1 MYGLLAAASC
11 MTACNRQATQA
22 ENDGK
27 LTLVVGSYA
36 SSADE
41 GIRTFTF
48 DQITGEC
55 TAGNE
60 PP

>member
-1 MYGLLAAASC
+1 MCGLLAAASC

-36 SSADE
+36 SDADE
-41 GIRTFTF
+41 GISTLNLE
-48 DQITGEC
+48 QIKGE
-55 TAGNE
+55 
-60 PP
+60 